1 MTLTLIERLN
11 AILQLENYL
20 ALVITALATW
30 VFYLLALRAISEE
43 RHRIFKRQF
52 RRLSI
57 KITIFSFIYA
67 LYQALKTQFIG
78 GFDLEPVSIYIGIAA
93 VFLAALLLI
102 EILKTAA
109 FEYFFSM
116 SRKEGVPL
124 LLVNVSSLILSLM
137 IAGWLATTLLDL
149 QLASLL
155 TTSAVLSIVLG
166 LALQDTLGNLFAAIS
181 LQIDKP
187 FELDDW
193 IEIKTGDEKIS
204 GQVKEISWRG
214 TVLLAV
220 TDEYITIPNRMI
232 AQCQI
237 VNFSGKQR
245 PFYRGYFFRIPFGS
259 DLAKVKSILLDSVR
273 EIPGVSS
280 ASPSLAIVTDTT
292 DSWITLKV
300 VYPITNYGSQ
310 YLIADQF
317 YSNALKNLEA
327 LGIRLASPRL
337 RLRLDAQSDVSPSI
351 CISPSSGIKSER

>member
-1 MTLTLIERLN
+1 MTLTLIDRFN
-11 AILQLENYL
+11 SILQLENYL
-20 ALVITALATW
+20 TLVVAALATW
-30 VFYLLALRAISEE
+30 GFYLLGLRAISEE
-43 RHRIFKRQF
+43 RHRIFRRQF
-52 RRLSI
+52 RALSI
-57 KITIFSFIYA
+57 KTTIFSFTYAGYHALRALDRIELDQLSIYA
-67 LYQALKTQFIG
+67 GT
-78 GFDLEPVSIYIGIAA
+78 AA

-109 FEYFFSM
+109 FEYFFTM
-116 SRKEGVPL
+116 SRKDGVPL
-124 LLVNVSSLILSLM
+124 LLVNVSSLILSLL

-193 IEIKTGDEKIS
+193 IELKTGDDKIA

-237 VNFSGKQR
+237 VNFSGKIK

-259 DLAKVKSILLDSVR
+259 DLEKIKSILLQTVSEV
-273 EIPGVSS
+273 PGVSS
-280 ASPSLAIVTDTT
+280 ESPSLAIVTDTT
-292 DSWITLKV
+292 ESWITLKV

-310 YLIADQF
+310 YLIADTF
-317 YSNALKNLEA
+317 YSKALTKLDS
-327 LGIRLASPRL
+327 LGIRLAGPRL
-337 RLRLDAQSDVSPSI
+337 RVQGTSDEGPSV
-351 CISPSSGIKSER
+351 CFSQPTEIKF